1 MITKMNIKK
10 SLLIFAG
17 LLTIVFLAGLASA
30 VTLANWNFEAENLVP
45 STDITSSAVLN
56 VSNADGTQN
65 FTTGNPSS
73 GKALHYD
80 NWDAGDY
87 FELTLNNLGYKD
99 VVLKFDEQ
107 KSAST
112 GPTEFKIQ
120 YSTDGANFTDLA
132 SSTTNTSSSFSTNPM
147 HTFAFSSITALN
159 NISSA
164 KFRIFVT
171 QNASST
177 VGTWRIDNLAVEGT
191 SLTAPVPTWQSNFC
205 LFDDGEGSNPGEL
218 DVKIKDVNAVGFGDG
233 NEVLPFDTLEIEVSV
248 DNQGSDNIDNIEVE
262 WGLYDSDTGDWV
274 IDVDNEKDFDLKDG
288 NDETITFSFDINDN
302 MDVDLSDLDESD
314 NYVLYVRATGDVDN
328 NNNDITCES
337 DTEDIQ
343 LIIEKDFV
351 VAKDITAPE
360 TVSCNSDLQVSADIW
375 NIGTRNQDNVVVK
388 IFNKDLSINKLVEV
402 GDIDSFDNTNL
413 DETFK
418 IPSNAKEQSY
428 SISFEIY
435 DDSDDIYVND
445 YDDQEARFTKAIKVT
460 SCSGITDD
468 GAGEE
473 GNILV
478 SAEIQDGGEAGKPL
492 IIKAVVTNTGDSSA
506 TLLLNA
512 AGYSSWAESVN
523 VVPESITLAAGK
535 SASALL
541 TFEVNKDA
549 SGDNLFDLEIVS
561 GNNLVAVQP
570 VSVSITENKGGFSLG
585 GSWYLWLIVA
595 LNVILVIVIIAIAVK
610 VSKKK

>member
-17 LLTIVFLAGLASA
+17 LLTIVFLAGIVSA
-30 VTLANWNFEAENLVP
+30 DIKFVP
-45 STDITSSAVLN
+45 TSVSQTITSGQTSV
-56 VSNADGTQN
+56 VVN
-65 FTTGNPSS
+65 FQ
-73 GKALHYD
+73 
-80 NWDAGDY
+80 
-87 FELTLNNLGYKD
+87 LNNTGATNYSSLNW
-99 VVLKFDEQ
+99 
-107 KSAST
+107 SA
-112 GPTEFKIQ
+112 
-120 YSTDGANFTDLA
+120 
-132 SSTTNTSSSFSTNPM
+132 TSSQGNWTVLP
-147 HTFAFSSITALN
+147 TVTALN
-159 NISSA
+159 
-164 KFRIFVT
+164 
-171 QNASST
+171 
-177 VGTWRIDNLAVEGT
+177 VGEIL
-191 SLTAPVPTWQSNFC
+191 SLTATLSNILPTFDGTINANIHVNDGVSPAEDLPVTIVVQSPTQAWENNFC

-435 DDSDDIYVND
+435 DDGATIYVND

-570 VSVSITENKGGFSLG
+570 VSVSITEGSSGFSLG